1 MGSWLALRVSQP
13 GRNHDA
19 IGAWIE
25 VQLGE
30 TVLRRELTI
39 GGGHAGGQL
48 GWTHF
53 GLGAS
58 STAQV
63 RIQGPGGEG
72 GPWLQVGAHQCL
84 DVERGAG
91 PARPWLP
98 PKNQLLPQ
106 PSRAA
111 T

>member
-53 GLGAS
+53 GPGAS
-58 STAQV
+58 SVAQV
-63 RIQGPGGEG
+63 RIEGPDGEV
-72 GPWLQVGAHQCL
+72 GPWLPGHAHPFV
-84 DVERGAG
+84 DVRPG
-91 PARPWLP
+91 ARPAP
-98 PKNQLLPQ
+98 PWPPQ
-106 PSRAA
+106 TLWP
-111 T
+111 